1 MPEGI
6 AVGPTGA
13 AVPVPQ
19 KDWPPDLLYIHLS
32 SKIEDLKSHM
42 GDLRTADNIALAAAL
57 NAAEKAVSAA
67 LNAQEK
73 ATEKYEREIREWRQA
88 SNEWRG
94 ALQDRDIRFVE
105 QSTLDARIAGMNQRA
120 DGLDSK
126 IDQRFEALD
135 GKIDDLTR
143 SRDLSLGRQ
152 TALTALIGVIFAAI
166 TIALRF
172 I

>member
-1 MPEGI
+1 MTEGI

-57 NAAEKAVSAA
+57 NAAEKAVAAA
-67 LNAQEK
+67 LASQEK
-73 ATEKYEREIREWRQA
+73 ATEKYEREIKEWRAA

-94 ALQDRDIRFVE
+94 ALSDRDVRFVE
-105 QSTLDARIAGMNQRA
+105 QTTLDAQIKGVNQQLDA
-120 DGLDSK
+120 LDS
-126 IDQRFEALD
+126 
-135 GKIDDLTR
+135 KIDDLTR
-143 SRDLSLGRQ
+143 SRDLALGRQ
-152 TALTALIGVIFAAI
+152 AATTALIGIVFAAI